1 LKPVGARRGVSV
13 LVALLLAA
21 ACGRGDSVVSAPPGG
36 TLAGPPLPLEV
47 IEIGRAGRLVSVLVR
62 NPNPT
67 YGLRDTGVAVTAR
80 GRNGAPL
87 GHAHASPGD
96 RNCCTVIT
104 LPPYG
109 TVGFYVDLP
118 ASAANAAVDSVTVGV
133 PDNRWVPW
141 GSTRPG
147 ASTSNVELSRTPDG
161 AVVTGTLTS
170 AAALMPYVFTQ
181 AVVEDAAG
189 RLVAVVTGVAFC
201 HKLRI
206 PKEFTLRLDHPLP
219 VGSRVRAVTAV
230 PFSAKE
236 LSGSTLPSC

>member
-1 LKPVGARRGVSV
+1 V
-13 LVALLLAA
+13 LAALLLAT
-21 ACGRGDSVVSAPPGG
+21 ACGRDTGSVVPAASSDALPG
-36 TLAGPPLPLEV
+36 APLPLEV
-47 IEIGRAGRLVSVLVR
+47 VEIGRAGRLVSVLVR

-96 RNCCTVIT
+96 QNCCTVVT
-104 LPPYG
+104 LPPHG
-109 TVGFYVDLP
+109 TIGFYVDLP
-118 ASAANAAVDSVTVGV
+118 VSAANATVESVTVGV

-141 GSTRPG
+141 TGARPG
-147 ASTSNVELSRTPDG
+147 ATASNVVLSRAPDG
-161 AVVTGTLTS
+161 AVVTGTLTT

-181 AVVEDAAG
+181 AIVEDPWG

-201 HKLRI
+201 HRATV

-219 VGSRVRAVTAV
+219 LGSRVRAVTAV
-230 PFSAKE
+230 PFSGGE
-236 LSGSTLPSC
+236 RTGYVLPPC

>member
-1 LKPVGARRGVSV
+1 VGARRGVSV

-21 ACGRGDSVVSAPPGG
+21 ACGRGDSSVTTPPGPPLPG
-36 TLAGPPLPLEV
+36 APLPLEV
-47 IEIGRAGRLVSVLVR
+47 VEIGRAGRLVSVLVR

-104 LPPYG
+104 LPPHG
-109 TVGFYVDLP
+109 TIGFYVDLP
-118 ASAANAAVDSVTVGV
+118 ASAADTTVDSVTVGV

-141 GSTRPG
+141 TSTRPG
-147 ASTSNVELSRTPDG
+147 ASTSNVELSRAPDG
-161 AVVTGTLTS
+161 AVVTGTLTT
-170 AAALMPYVFTQ
+170 AAVLMPYVFTQ
-181 AVVEDAAG
+181 AVVEDSWG
-189 RLVAVVTGVAFC
+189 HLVAVVTGVAFC
-201 HKLRI
+201 HKAQV

-230 PFSAKE
+230 PFSARE
-236 LSGSTLPSC
+236 LTGFDLPAC